1 MTMWGSWLLWCILPP
16 LPPKSCRLLPPP
28 LLLSSLHHINLYLLA
43 LHQFASNFSLSPC
56 SLSTFPPSHSSLS
69 TSLYH
74 PTLYQHVPYRLAH
87 SSLSSCLPPCSYHV
101 PYHIHPYQLLYHLV
115 LYQLVP
121 CHIHVYQM
129 LSMPSSNSSISV
141 NFSLSTCLY
150 HIYLYLL
157 RSLTG
162 MSDLAACLPSFWAIA
177 KHRRGQR
184 ELCVEF

>member
-115 LYQLVP
+115 
-121 CHIHVYQM
+121 
-129 LSMPSSNSSISV
+129 
-141 NFSLSTCLY
+141 SLSTCPLSHSCLSNALY
-150 HIYLYLL
+150 AFVKFIYLRQLL
-157 RSLTG
+157 PLNLSLSHLSIPPALT
-162 MSDLAACLPSFWAIA
+162 D
-177 KHRRGQR
+177 RN
-184 ELCVEF
+184 V